1 MFCVCVGGVGV
12 GCGVCGVFNGGSKKI
27 LFVNIL
33 EAHAIKEV
41 FSMCVVGVWFTHL
54 LLHLHHR
61 LKIRHTNFVLKL
73 FGTDLPG
80 EENSI

>member
-1 MFCVCVGGVGV
+1 MW
-12 GCGVCGVFNGGSKKI
+12 VCGVLTGFEKI

-61 LKIRHTNFVLKL
+61 LKIRHKLCLKL
-73 FGTDLPG
+73 FGPICLG
-80 EENSI
+80 KKQHLRAANN